1 MKNDRTYNRLK
12 ESIYRG
18 RLRPGHRIVERDL
31 ARRMGVS
38 RIPLRESLVRLETEG
53 LVRSVPYSATFVED
67 LSPVDVLEI
76 YSMRLLLEP
85 LATRLAATRG
95 EPALVEKLKRLCEQ
109 MTHDTATGNPARLD
123 RTDYRF
129 HHAIVIGSG
138 HTRLIRAYESAHIR
152 IIGPRTNFA
161 DVLRESSDS
170 TAREHLKIVQCIE
183 RRDPERAEK
192 FAREAVQ
199 VGLHCVERAIG
210 MTLEQVQS

>member
-1 MKNDRTYNRLK
+1 MKNDRTYHRLK

-85 LATRLAATRG
+85 LATRLAAAKG

-109 MTHDTATGNPARLD
+109 MTHDTTAANAARLD

-129 HHAIVIGSG
+129 HHAIVAGSG
-138 HTRLIRAYESAHIR
+138 HKRLIRAYDGAHIR

-161 DVLRESSDS
+161 DVLRQPPDS
-170 TAREHLKIVQCIE
+170 TAREHMKIVQYIE
-183 RRDPERAEK
+183 RRDPDRAEK
-192 FAREAVQ
+192 CAREAVQ
-199 VGLHCVERAIG
+199 TGLRCVEQAIG
-210 MTLEQVQS
+210 MTLDQIQS